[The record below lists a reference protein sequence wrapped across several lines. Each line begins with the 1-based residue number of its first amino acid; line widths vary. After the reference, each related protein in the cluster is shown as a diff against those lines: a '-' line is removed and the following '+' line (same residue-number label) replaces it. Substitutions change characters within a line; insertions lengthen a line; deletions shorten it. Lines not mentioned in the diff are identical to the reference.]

1 MRVSHATA
9 VLAAYVA
16 ALEPALAGALPAEA
30 DCHPRLRAAM
40 AHGLLGGG
48 KRLRAQLLA
57 GAMLLGRYDEAVAL
71 AGGCALEMLHAY
83 SLIHDD
89 LPAMDDDD
97 LRRGRPTC
105 HRVFGEAMAILA
117 GDALQAEAFAQ
128 LLTAVAAAKLP
139 RASALAALADFAS
152 AAGAR
157 QLVGGQAGDLEPPAG
172 MDPLGQVHW
181 IHARKTAALIRCS
194 LLLGGR
200 LGALPAGSLRALGE
214 AGLELGLAF
223 QAVDDLL
230 DDEASPE
237 ELGKTPGK
245 DRAQGKL
252 TLTAV
257 QGAAATRLDCASRL
271 ARALA
276 LLPVGER
283 AEPLRALAR
292 RLVERRS

>member
-1 MRVSHATA
+1 MTKAAAT
-9 VLAAYVA
+9 LAAYLE
-16 ALEPALAGALPAEA
+16 ALEPALAAALPPAA

-57 GAMLLGRYDEAVAL
+57 GGMLLGRYDEGVAL
-71 AGGCALEMLHAY
+71 AGGAALEMLHAY

-105 HRVFGEAMAILA
+105 HRVYGEAMAILA
-117 GDALQAEAFAQ
+117 GDALQAAAFAQ
-128 LLTAVAAAKLP
+128 LLSAVATAKLP
-139 RASALAALADFAS
+139 RASALAALAEFAA
-152 AAGAR
+152 AAGPL
-157 QLVGGQAGDLEPPAG
+157 QLVGGQAGDLEPPPG
-172 MDPLGQVHW
+172 MSALDQVQW
-181 IHARKTAALIRCS
+181 IHARKTAALIRVS

-200 LGALPAGSLRALGE
+200 LGRLSPAALRPLGE
-214 AGLELGLAF
+214 VGRELGLAF
-223 QAVDDLL
+223 QAIDDLL
-230 DDEASPE
+230 DDEASRE

-257 QGAAATRLDCASRL
+257 QGAAATRQECAARL

-276 LLPVGER
+276 LLPPGEA
-283 AEPLRALAR
+283 AEPLRDLAR

>member
-1 MRVSHATA
+1 
-9 VLAAYVA
+9 
-16 ALEPALAGALPAEA
+16 
-30 DCHPRLRAAM
+30 M

-57 GAMLLGRYDEAVAL
+57 AGMRLGRYDESVAL
-71 AGGCALEMLHAY
+71 LGASALEMLHAY

-105 HRVFGEAMAILA
+105 HRVYGEAMAILA
-117 GDALQAEAFAQ
+117 GDALQAQAFAT
-128 LLTAVAAAKLP
+128 LGRALTQAGLGAAEG
-139 RASALAALADFAS
+139 LAALDDFAG
-152 AAGAR
+152 AAGPLE
-157 QLVGGQAGDLEPPAG
+157 LVGGQAGDLEPPGELA
-172 MDPLGQVHW
+172 PAAQVDW
-181 IHARKTAALIRCS
+181 IHRRKTAALIRSS
-194 LLLGGR
+194 LTLGARLGGVR
-200 LGALPAGSLRALGE
+200 PPLLEALGE
-214 AGLELGLAF
+214 AGLALGLAF

-230 DDEASPE
+230 DEEASRE

-245 DRAQGKL
+245 DRALGKR

-257 QGAAATRLDCASRL
+257 MGAEGARRSAREQLE
-271 ARALA
+271 RALA
-276 LLPVGER
+276 LIPDTAD

>member
-1 MRVSHATA
+1 VSDATA
-9 VLAAYVA
+9 SLAAYVA
-16 ALEPALAGALPAEA
+16 ALEPALAAALPAAA

-57 GAMLLGRYDEAVAL
+57 GAMQLGRYDAASAL

-105 HRVFGEAMAILA
+105 HRVYGEAMAILA
-117 GDALQAEAFAQ
+117 GDALQAEAFTQ
-128 LLTAVAAAKLP
+128 LLTAVRAAALP
-139 RASALAALADFAS
+139 RDSALAALADFAA
-152 AAGAR
+152 AAGAQ
-157 QLVGGQAGDLEPPAG
+157 QLVGGQAGDLEPPASL
-172 MDPLGQVHW
+172 PALAQVHW
-181 IHARKTAALIRCS
+181 IHTRKTAALIRCS

-200 LGALPAGSLRALGE
+200 LGGLPATTLALLAE

-230 DDEASPE
+230 DEEASAA

-257 QGAAATRLDCASRL
+257 QGAAATRQECEDRL
-271 ARALA
+271 ARALT
-276 LLPVGER
+276 LLPAGES
-283 AEPLRALAR
+283 AAPLRALAR

>member
-1 MRVSHATA
+1 MS
-9 VLAAYVA
+9 AAHSALSDYLA
-16 ALEPALAGALPAEA
+16 ALEPALAAALPGD

-48 KRLRAQLLA
+48 KRLRAQLVA
-57 GAMLLGRYDEAVAL
+57 AAMRLGRYEEGVAL
-71 AGGCALEMLHAY
+71 RAGCAVEMLHAY
-83 SLIHDD
+83 SLVHDD

-97 LRRGRPTC
+97 FRRGRPTC
-105 HRVFGEAMAILA
+105 HRVYGEAMAILA

-128 LLTAVAAAKLP
+128 LTTAIAAADLP
-139 RASALAALADFAS
+139 RAEALAAFADFAA
-152 AAGAR
+152 AAGAEN
-157 QLVGGQAGDLEPPAG
+157 LVGGQAGDLEPPAAPT
-172 MDPLGQVHW
+172 PLEQVLW

-200 LGALPAGSLRALGE
+200 LGGLDARTLADLGE
-214 AGLELGLAF
+214 AGRELGLAF

-230 DDEASPE
+230 DEEASRE

-245 DRAQGKL
+245 DRALGKR

-257 QGAAATRLDCASRL
+257 IGAAAARAEAGKRL

-276 LLPVGER
+276 LLPT
-283 AEPLRALAR
+283 AEAALPLRALAE

>member
-1 MRVSHATA
+1 VTSATGT
-9 VLAAYVA
+9 LAAYVA
-16 ALEPALAGALPAEA
+16 ALEPALAAALPPAA

-57 GAMLLGRYDEAVAL
+57 AGMLLGRYDEKAAL

-105 HRVFGEAMAILA
+105 HKVYGEAMAILA

-128 LLTAVAAAKLP
+128 LLRAIDGAGLE
-139 RASALAALADFAS
+139 RASALAALADFAT

-157 QLVGGQAGDLEPPAG
+157 QLVGGQAGDLEPPTG
-172 MDPLGQVHW
+172 MAPLAQVHW

-200 LGALPAGSLRALGE
+200 LGGLPAAALGPLGE

-223 QAVDDLL
+223 QAIDDLL
-230 DDEASPE
+230 DEEASLE

-245 DRAQGKL
+245 DRALGKL

-257 QGAAATRLDCASRL
+257 QGAAATRQECADRL
-271 ARALA
+271 ERALA
-276 LLPVGER
+276 LLPVSE
-283 AEPLRALAR
+283 AAAPLRALAH